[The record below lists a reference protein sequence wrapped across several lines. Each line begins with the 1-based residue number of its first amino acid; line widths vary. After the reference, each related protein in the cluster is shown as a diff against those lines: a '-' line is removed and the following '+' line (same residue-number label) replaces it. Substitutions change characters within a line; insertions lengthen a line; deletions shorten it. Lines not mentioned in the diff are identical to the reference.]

1 MKNDRGYALITGA
14 SQGLG
19 AALTMELARNGFGVL
34 LVARSE
40 EAMCQVAAEA
50 GALNGD
56 RTGILVADLFA
67 PGAVDRVVAWANAS
81 GKSITCVV
89 NNAGQGLWGMFDE
102 LPLADQL
109 RMMHLNM
116 TVPVELTHHLLPQL
130 KRAQRSYV
138 LNISSMTAYSAMA
151 TFAVYSGSKSFLL
164 RWSRSLRIELR
175 GGPVSVTAICP
186 GSIITGFTERAGM
199 MAMDDLARKFGTGPG
214 PVAKTA
220 VKAMLRGKA
229 EVVPGL
235 LNRITAMVQG
245 LMPDGLNERVASGIY
260 LKRLPR
266 KAEGPTS

>member
-19 AALTMELARNGFGVL
+19 AAIAMELARNGFGVL

-40 EAMCQVAAEA
+40 EALKKVAAEIS
-50 GALNGD
+50 ALNGG
-56 RTGILVADLFA
+56 RAEVLVADLFA
-67 PGAVDRVVAWANAS
+67 PDAVERIVTWANGS
-81 GKSITCVV
+81 GKSITCLV
-89 NNAGQGLWGMFDE
+89 NNAGQGLWGLFGE

-116 TVPVELTHHLLPQL
+116 TVPVELTHRLLPQL
-130 KRAQRSYV
+130 KRAERSYV

-151 TFAVYSGSKSFLL
+151 TFAVYSGSKTFLL
-164 RWSRSLRIELR
+164 RWSRSLRLELR
-175 GGPVSVTAICP
+175 DTPVSVTAICP

-214 PVAKTA
+214 PVAKA
-220 VKAMLRGKA
+220 SVMAMLSGKA

-235 LNRITAMVQG
+235 LNRITAGLQG
-245 LMPDGLNERVASGIY
+245 IMPDSLNEKIASGIY

-266 KAEGPTS
+266 KEEGPTS